1 MIQRKYRLVATAFS
15 IEKGK
20 VVGYAD
26 TINDARKDAVKIL
39 KKNEKSKDYKGF
51 KMDTSP
57 IRYVWILLNYDS
69 KEEIVGDVY
78 LNTAGTG
85 IWDLG
90 RATWIIRSDGSIRD
104 KQRF

>member
-1 MIQRKYRLVATAFS
+1 MIQRKYKLVATRMNVGEGS
-15 IEKGK
+15 

-39 KKNEKSKDYKGF
+39 RKNEKNKMYKGF
-51 KMDTSP
+51 KMDVSP
-57 IRYVWILLNYDS
+57 IKYIWIYLNKDI
-69 KEEIVGDVY
+69 EGELVGDVY

-90 RATWIIRSDGSIRD
+90 RATWIIREDGSIRD
-104 KQRF
+104 KQKF